1 MSKLKIKKSEDDSY
15 KIKNIIYYENR
26 KNKLKSSF
34 DDKKSIITDYSEKN
48 KEMYDIFR
56 KQKDDWLYCLGFIVS
71 EVDNKSIIVYQTAFI
86 LELLIKINLIRIGEL
101 NSARQKWDKLYFEN
115 NKQFSLIEMGHKIE
129 YVAQKILK
137 EKNKY
142 STTDIDYFQ
151 QIFNFIQQLSKHV
164 EGSMICMDKY
174 HHLRYNYDDKV
185 IVDDIVDSNLINTIE
200 EVMNFARY

>member
-164 EGSMICMDKY
+164 
-174 HHLRYNYDDKV
+174 
-185 IVDDIVDSNLINTIE
+185 
-200 EVMNFARY
+200 